1 MFETYLQFV
10 GIAITNAQI
19 MEASRQE
26 YERNRV
32 IFFEYST
39 KYFTHIFRKS
49 LPHVGAQQYK
59 HRKKYTHVAFR
70 CLYTTH

>member
-19 MEASRQE
+19 MEASREE

-32 IFFEYST
+32 IFCENST
-39 KYFTHIFRKS
+39 KYLT
-49 LPHVGAQQYK
+49 
-59 HRKKYTHVAFR
+59 
-70 CLYTTH
+70 

>member
-32 IFFEYST
+32 KTENKCNY
-39 KYFTHIFRKS
+39 R
-49 LPHVGAQQYK
+49 
-59 HRKKYTHVAFR
+59 
-70 CLYTTH
+70 

>member
-19 MEASRQE
+19 MEASREE

-32 IFFEYST
+32 IFIENLT
-39 KYFTHIFRKS
+39 KYIT
-49 LPHVGAQQYK
+49 
-59 HRKKYTHVAFR
+59 
-70 CLYTTH
+70 

>member
-1 MFETYLQFV
+1 MLLCLILLQMFETYLQFV

-32 IFFEYST
+32 RTEHKCLRRIILWS
-39 KYFTHIFRKS
+39 FTGGQLKQTNIPNK
-49 LPHVGAQQYK
+49 
-59 HRKKYTHVAFR
+59 
-70 CLYTTH
+70 

>member
-1 MFETYLQFV
+1 MYLYATAQYTRKCLLSYVHLIIFLNSLLYYFLQMFETYLQFV

-32 IFFEYST
+32 KTENKCNY
-39 KYFTHIFRKS
+39 R
-49 LPHVGAQQYK
+49 
-59 HRKKYTHVAFR
+59 
-70 CLYTTH
+70 

>member
-1 MFETYLQFV
+1 MLYLSPFQMFETYLQFV

-32 IFFEYST
+32 ICIT
-39 KYFTHIFRKS
+39 R
-49 LPHVGAQQYK
+49 LPY
-59 HRKKYTHVAFR
+59 
-70 CLYTTH
+70 LYIPLHHMTQLIRDSAGLRTGPLGF